1 MGTTRIERMRKIRER
16 LEKERQDLKREY
28 RRRFDELLDR
38 GNGIA
43 TDEIMQINDWYDEA
57 KAEMEARQIDEII
70 KFTIKLTE
78 S

>member
-1 MGTTRIERMRKIRER
+1 MMKIREQH
-16 LEKERQDLKREY
+16 EKEKQDLKREY
-28 RRRFDELLDR
+28 RRRFDEMLDR

-43 TDEIMQINDWYDEA
+43 TDEIMQINDWYDET

-70 KFTIKLTE
+70 TKLTE